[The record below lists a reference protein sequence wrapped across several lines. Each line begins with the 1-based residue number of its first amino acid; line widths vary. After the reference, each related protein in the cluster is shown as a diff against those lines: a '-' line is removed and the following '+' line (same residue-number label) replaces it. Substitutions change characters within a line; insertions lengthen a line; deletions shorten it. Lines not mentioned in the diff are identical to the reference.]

1 MSINGINFNKIIKLR
16 TNLKTI
22 QNVSVF
28 QIPS

>member
-1 MSINGINFNKIIKLR
+1 MSINGINFNKIVKLR
-16 TNLKTI
+16 KNIKTI